1 MLNLTSLV
9 IGLVTF
15 LFLVVTFIFPIVG
28 ALGAWLSLAA
38 AVVGAGIGQ
47 LALSKSGRNFNI
59 FVMLVALLRISIGG
73 GLI

>member
-1 MLNLTSLV
+1 MLNLISLI